1 MRHNFTTLEEARA
14 VTHQT
19 NEYGQEVRVDLFSEQ
34 VKNREVDLDQ
44 YQRIDSNAAKS
55 AVQAPYVGKSNI
67 SYRFEGGV
75 SRYNIEPIP
84 VPYLH
89 RLCGRSGRGGHPGE
103 PGRKSGLCSGKPR
116 ADHLSERRCLPEGR
130 YVCPAAPASMW
141 SRRLRSCNAARS
153 LTNFS
158 SSFHLHFFFEGEEVA
173 AFRRIPFRDR
183 MFFLSWIERSQCG
196 FPWKGSW
203 GRICSAGADKK
214 SAVPKGTA
222 LFAQREYLY

>member
-1 MRHNFTTLEEARA
+1 MSGFTNQAAADLGEDIDISNMRHNFTTLEEARV

-84 VPYLH
+84 VPIYTVYV
-89 RLCGRSGRGGHPGE
+89 GGLVVVDIQVN
-103 PGRKSGLCSGKPR
+103 RAGKVVSAQVNRERTTCPNEDAYQKAVTYARR
-116 ADHLSERRCLPEGR
+116 ARFNVEQ
-130 YVCPAAPASMW
+130 AAPELQ
-141 SRRLRSCNAARS
+141 R
-153 LTNFS
+153 
-158 SSFHLHFFFEGEEVA
+158 
-173 AFRRIPFRDR
+173 
-183 MFFLSWIERSQCG
+183 
-196 FPWKGSW
+196 GS
-203 GRICSAGADKK
+203 IAYE
-214 SAVPKGTA
+214 
-222 LFAQREYLY
+222 FQQ